1 MQSELTGLQLYK
13 QYRFIGLMETALE
26 QISTFLSWE
35 ISAWSYRNFRLHRL
49 RYIPKVVLVFHV
61 SFFIYRYRIQ
71 VELNASNQSNS
82 VDVKLT

>member
-1 MQSELTGLQLYK
+1 MIEDLQQLGEV
-13 QYRFIGLMETALE
+13 RFVGLMETAFE
-26 QISTFLSWE
+26 QISMFLSWE
-35 ISAWSYRNFRLHRL
+35 ISARSYRNFRLHRL